1 MATKTVK
8 KIKLDSK
15 KTTKKAVATEPTKK
29 STKKIS
35 GAKAARVAASPA
47 TGLVRYIK
55 GSWYELRQVRWPNRR
70 ATWGMTL
77 AVIGFTLF
85 FSVVILLL
93 DGAFQWLFKEV
104 LLK

>member
-15 KTTKKAVATEPTKK
+15 KTTKKVAAAKPAKK

-35 GAKAARVAASPA
+35 GAKAASLAVSPA
-47 TGLVRYIK
+47 TGLIRYIK
-55 GSWYELRQVRWPNRR
+55 GSWYELRQVRWPNRK

>member
-8 KIKLDSK
+8 KIKLSSK
-15 KTTKKAVATEPTKK
+15 KTTKKSEVTT
-29 STKKIS
+29 STKKVKKLS
-35 GAKAARVAASPA
+35 GSKAAKVAASPI

-55 GSWYELRQVRWPNRR
+55 GSWYELRQVRWPNRK

-85 FSVVILLL
+85 FSVIILLL
-93 DGAFQWLFKEV
+93 DGAYQWLFKEI

>member
-8 KIKLDSK
+8 KIKLSSK
-15 KTTKKAVATEPTKK
+15 KTTKKSEVSTPAKK
-29 STKKIS
+29 QGKKIS
-35 GAKAARVAASPA
+35 GGKAAKAAASPI

-55 GSWYELRQVRWPNRR
+55 GSWYELRQVRWPNRK

-85 FSVVILLL
+85 FAVIILLL
-93 DGAFQWLFKEV
+93 DAAYQWLFKEI

>member
-15 KTTKKAVATEPTKK
+15 KTAKKAVATKTVKK
-29 STKKIS
+29 TSKNSSNGRIIQ
-35 GAKAARVAASPA
+35 VIASPI
-47 TGLVRYIK
+47 TGLIRYVK
-55 GSWYELRQVRWPNRR
+55 GSWYELRQVRWPNRK

-77 AVIGFTLF
+77 AVLGFTLF
-85 FSVVILLL
+85 FSVVILVL
-93 DGAFQWLFKEV
+93 DAAFQWLFKEI

>member
-8 KIKLDSK
+8 KIKLSSK
-15 KTTKKAVATEPTKK
+15 KTTKKSEVTTPVKK
-29 STKKIS
+29 PGKKIS
-35 GAKAARVAASPA
+35 GGKAAKVAASPI

-55 GSWYELRQVRWPNRR
+55 GSWYELRQVRWPNRK

-85 FSVVILLL
+85 FSVIILLL
-93 DGAFQWLFKEV
+93 DAAYQWLFKEI